1 MRARNRARFLNP
13 GLAQQIA
20 GEGVHTLPGL
30 AQLQRLSVPT
40 HARYVSER
48 EAMRAHE
55 VRLALPAVGEG
66 ARAAGTLV
74 GQLACVRAC
83 VTSLR
88 SNTLHSIWRT
98 LKSNN
103 LRRLRFDT

>member
-1 MRARNRARFLNP
+1 MRARELARFLN
-13 GLAQQIA
+13 
-20 GEGVHTLPGL
+20 PGL
-30 AQLQRLSVPT
+30 AQLQRLSVPA

-66 ARAAGTLV
+66 ARAARALV
-74 GQLACVRAC
+74 GQLACVRAR

-88 SNTLHSIWRT
+88 SNTSHSIWRT
-98 LKSNN
+98 FKKGLGGLTLTHVVKSKA
-103 LRRLRFDT
+103 DY